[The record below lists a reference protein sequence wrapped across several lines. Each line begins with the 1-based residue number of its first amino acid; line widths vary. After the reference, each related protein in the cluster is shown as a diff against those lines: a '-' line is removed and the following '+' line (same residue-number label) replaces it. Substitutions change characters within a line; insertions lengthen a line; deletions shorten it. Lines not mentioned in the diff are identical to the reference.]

1 MNGAAQTVAI
11 LDLLPQGVVIVKVAE
26 KVASMPQGL

>member
-11 LDLLPQGVVIVKVAE
+11 LDLLPWGKANVKVAE
-26 KVASMPQGL
+26 MVARMLIVS